1 MYRSVIKDDG
11 RPAGRRTWL
20 RRVGPLTAALVMAGV
35 LAAACGGGGSPG
47 PGVPSGGS
55 GSPAT
60 TAPPQAGGAAQAS
73 GLAYSQ
79 CMRSHGITN
88 FPDPSGSGG
97 IDISAG
103 SGVDPNS
110 PQYQAA
116 TKACESV
123 APGGGTTAQQQ
134 QNYTADLK
142 YAQCMQ
148 ARGEEV
154 PDPKA
159 PGSGPSSQS
168 NPKGNGTASSG
179 GIDPNSPQF
188 ISANKACQHYLP
200 TGSSGPST
208 NSSGG
213 GS

>member
-1 MYRSVIKDDG
+1 MHGSATKDDD
-11 RPAGRRTWL
+11 RPRGRRTRL
-20 RRVGPLTAALVMAGV
+20 RRAGPLTAAMALVAL
-35 LAAACGGGGSPG
+35 LAAACGGGSAD
-47 PGVPSGGS
+47 PGVAGGGS
-55 GSPAT
+55 GSST
-60 TAPPQAGGAAQAS
+60 TSAPTSGGGSAQTS

-79 CMRSHGITN
+79 CMRAHGITN
-88 FPDPSGSGG
+88 FPDPSSSGG
-97 IDISAG
+97 INISAG

-123 APGGGTTAQQQ
+123 APGGGTAAQQQ
-134 QNYTADLK
+134 QSYTADLK

-148 ARGEEV
+148 ARGQKV

-168 NPKGNGTASSG
+168 NSNGNGNASSG
-179 GIDPNSPQF
+179 AINPNSPRF
-188 ISANKACQHYLP
+188 IAANKACQHYLP
-200 TGSSGPST
+200 AGSSGPST
-208 NSSGG
+208 NSG